1 MLSQG
6 DKMVYFPYM
15 IVCNRNYYITQYLY
29 LITPISKED
38 DNRVSPKQYPEFGQD
53 GEKRKPY
60 SEYYGKNT
68 EQFPPPPTK

>member
-1 MLSQG
+1 MIILLS
-6 DKMVYFPYM
+6 P
-15 IVCNRNYYITQYLY
+15 
-29 LITPISKED
+29 KED

-68 EQFPPPPTK
+68 EQFPPPTK